1 MWKHIVSVDT
11 RIHVSFVDINVF
23 PNNVNV
29 NCKLFSQINDASLFF
44 EVPDVNESPSEW
56 NSDLANTND
65 WFDKWLKDEF

>member
-1 MWKHIVSVDT
+1 M
-11 RIHVSFVDINVF
+11 NVF

-65 WFDKWLKDEF
+65 WYDKWLKDEF